1 MLLQSRAALVA
12 ASKKDFIPTR
22 FMARWQ
28 GEAGWQPEPN
38 HDVQRSK
45 PLEAAASR
53 CSSNLTMAAFVTQP
67 DTDDSKKF
75 SHHTKVN
82 SMVKTM
88 FHLYTRHAVI
98 DQVPVNCDQKKTWAI
113 FRYTRALKKRELAMN
128 IVVKF
133 KPLSSKGELTT
144 PSLSFMQV
152 AGPNRCFG
160 SCTMS
165 FLPRLR
171 EFPIKREAWDQN
183 QTCFKQG
190 RVQPVEKRPHWNL
203 SLERVRKWVVHDE
216 LTNCPL

>member
-1 MLLQSRAALVA
+1 
-12 ASKKDFIPTR
+12 
-22 FMARWQ
+22 MARWQ

-38 HDVQRSK
+38 HDIQRSK

-53 CSSNLTMAAFVTQP
+53 CSSNLTMAALVKPP
-67 DTDDSKKF
+67 DTDDFKILPSYQGQF
-75 SHHTKVN
+75 NGQNYVSPGHQACCYWSGRPGCQWT
-82 SMVKTM
+82 
-88 FHLYTRHAVI
+88 VI
-98 DQVPVNCDQKKTWAI
+98 RRKPEWFLDTPVLQ
-113 FRYTRALKKRELAMN
+113 KKRELAMN
-128 IVVKF
+128 IVIKF

-171 EFPIKREAWDQN
+171 EFPIKREAWDQI

-190 RVQPVEKRPHWNL
+190 RVQPVEKKPHWNL